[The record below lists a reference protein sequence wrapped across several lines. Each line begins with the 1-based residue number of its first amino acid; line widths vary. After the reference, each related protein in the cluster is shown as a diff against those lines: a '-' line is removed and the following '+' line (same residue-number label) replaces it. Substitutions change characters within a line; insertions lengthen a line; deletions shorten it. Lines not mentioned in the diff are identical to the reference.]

1 MTHNTLYERFVDEGD
16 NQVQGYIAYGLYKNA
31 KREWVVGFKEANQR
45 DPTPDEVA
53 GYVSAYTEQTIA
65 TYETQAAA
73 VLAAFA
79 EGAIADAR
87 ADIVEEALRG
97 SFWGSVWQS
106 IFANALY
113 TLILVALVFALAL
126 AGVDI
131 LGLFEKIAGK

>member
-1 MTHNTLYERFVDEGD
+1 MTHNTLYERFVDQGD
-16 NQVQGYIAYGLYKNA
+16 NEVQGYIAYGLYKNA
-31 KREWVVGFKEANQR
+31 KREWVVGFKEANDR
-45 DPTPDEVA
+45 EPTSEEVA
-53 GYVSAYTEQTIA
+53 AYVSAYTDQTIA

-79 EGAIADAR
+79 EGAVADAR

-113 TLILVALVFALAL
+113 TLALLALVLVLAF

-131 LGLFEKIAGK
+131 LGVYEKIAGK